1 MSTPSRVVDEAL
13 AGDLALAA
21 MGTARAFAA
30 GATLWAVAPGWEP
43 HAHHIAV
50 EFVHPV
56 VVGTRAL
63 PAVAVVGSG
72 LVAQAR
78 VCVRPGDLMVL
89 VASADDPA
97 ARDLIRRA
105 PAWGVTTI
113 WIGAGARPAAG
124 SADHVA
130 TGAFVQLYHLL
141 WELTHVCFEHPGLL
155 GAEACAGEVCVTC
168 SDEGRPGEVVSVTS
182 QSSARVRTATGVVD
196 CDTTLV
202 APVRPG
208 DLVLVHAG
216 LAIAVDGR

>member
-1 MSTPSRVVDEAL
+1 VD
-13 AGDLALAA
+13 
-21 MGTARAFAA
+21 
-30 GATLWAVAPGWEP
+30 V
-43 HAHHIAV
+43 
-50 EFVHPV
+50 
-56 VVGTRAL
+56 
-63 PAVAVVGSG
+63 
-72 LVAQAR
+72 
-78 VCVRPGDLMVL
+78 
-89 VASADDPA
+89 DDP
-97 ARDLIRRA
+97 LA
-105 PAWGVTTI
+105 P
-113 WIGAGARPAAG
+113 
-124 SADHVA
+124 A